1 MSQYARILGT
11 GICLPE
17 RVVTN
22 RDLEK
27 MVSTSDEW
35 IRERTGV
42 VERRVSDP
50 DTAASDLAV
59 VAATEAMHRA
69 GVTPDEIEAVLVA
82 TITPDH

>member
-22 RDLEK
+22 KDLEK
-27 MVSTSDEW
+27 IVSTSDEW

-42 VERRVSDP
+42 VERRVSDA

-59 VAATEAMHRA
+59 VAAT
-69 GVTPDEIEAVLVA
+69 
-82 TITPDH
+82 